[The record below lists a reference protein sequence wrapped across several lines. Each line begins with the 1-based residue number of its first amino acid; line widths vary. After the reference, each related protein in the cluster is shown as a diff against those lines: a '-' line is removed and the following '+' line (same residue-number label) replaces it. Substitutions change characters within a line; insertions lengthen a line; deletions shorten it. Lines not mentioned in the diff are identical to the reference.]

1 MQTTIL
7 EDPPSKPTLM
17 TLPPE
22 IRDRIY
28 NEVLGP
34 SGDPAIYATAVH
46 DPKLSSRLDGDYGT
60 TEVDL
65 RRDNSWPVFCHFVKP
80 SILSILLGSKQ
91 IYTEAFHIFYSKN
104 RFHFPD
110 TQILYRFL
118 RNIGYVRRQHLT
130 MISFNWRGAE
140 AKEAFRILK
149 TCRRLKSLHF
159 TAPCNEP
166 PGYAAIREI
175 RGLEEAKA
183 IVRIHYLTHRHGRT
197 YNSYYACLCDTPYH
211 QGYGSL
217 DDLPELERAMM
228 RPRLKQYALDPNEQF
243 DLFREAKREVFKKPE
258 EQQLFEDR
266 TSFLQN
272 FGWGHK

>member
-1 MQTTIL
+1 MQSTIL
-7 EDPPSKPTLM
+7 KDPPSKPSLM

-34 SGDPAIYATAVH
+34 SGDPAIYATAIH
-46 DPKLSSRLDGDYGT
+46 DPKVYSRLNGDYGT
-60 TEVDL
+60 TEVDI
-65 RRDNSWPVFCHFVKP
+65 RSDNSWPVSCHFVKP

-159 TAPCNEP
+159 TAPCSEP

-175 RGLEEAKA
+175 RGLKEAKA
-183 IVRIHYLTHRHGRT
+183 IARTHYLTHQDRGT
-197 YNSYYACLCDTPYH
+197 YSSYYACLCGIPYH
-211 QGYGSL
+211 QARGPL
-217 DDLPELERAMM
+217 HDLPELERAMM
-228 RPRLKQYALDPNEQF
+228 QPRLKQYALDPNEQF
-243 DLFREAKREVFKKPE
+243 DLFKEAKREVFKKPE

-266 TSFLQN
+266 TSFLLN
-272 FGWGHK
+272 FV